1 MCPGW
6 PDHACAGGAAGRGG
20 TIPSDAMGT
29 HVEAAIAGLTDA
41 QKAQYREQG
50 WVVVERLF
58 TADECDALV
67 AHMDDVPAPRQQ
79 FS

>member
-1 MCPGW
+1 MTTMS
-6 PDHACAGGAAGRGG
+6 A
-20 TIPSDAMGT
+20 
-29 HVEAAIAGLTDA
+29 EAVVAGLTDG

-67 AHMDDVPAPRQQ
+67 AHMDDVHAGRVTMGGFKPPAPDAPHAI
-79 FS
+79 